1 MDSFAVRPAP
11 YAIYYTLENDS
22 VADATIDQFNE
33 LAEITR
39 SFLEGFF
46 NDKYEQTSIIILDD
60 FLTFLTRSDATA
72 RPAMGVFR
80 SVARFNPRS
89 IFYPPRSEIES
100 EIELAFT
107 EPASQLAYL
116 KMLGGL
122 PDKNPFKKTASI
134 RYGEPTDSDTVATSS
149 VSGLATAG
157 IAAAAAGVV
166 VLVAG
171 IALLSRNR
179 SGSEGDSEESSF
191 PPAAYKKKSSA
202 GSVAGETCAGTT
214 WRSSVNEEELQEL
227 PLDDDKGAQRQH
239 TSKLNVDY

>member
-11 YAIYYTLENDS
+11 YALYYTFDNDS
-22 VADATIDQFNE
+22 VADATIDQVNE
-33 LAEITR
+33 LADVTR
-39 SFLEGFF
+39 AFLEGYFT
-46 NDKYEQTSIIILDD
+46 DKYAQTSIIILDD
-60 FLTFLTRSDATA
+60 FLTFLTRSDTAA

-80 SVARFNPRS
+80 SVSRFNPGS

-100 EIELAFT
+100 EIELAFN

-116 KMLGGL
+116 KMLVDDL
-122 PDKNPFKKTASI
+122 PEGNPFKTVASV
-134 RYGEPTDSDTVATSS
+134 RYGEPEDSATTTASTA
-149 VSGLATAG
+149 SGFATAG

-179 SGSEGDSEESSF
+179 KGSDEDASVESF
-191 PPAAYKKKSSA
+191 PPSAYKKTSA

-214 WRSSVNEEELQEL
+214 WRSSVNEEELEDE
-227 PLDDDKGAQRQH
+227 PLDDAPRQH
-239 TSKLNVDY
+239 TSKLNVEY

>member
-11 YAIYYTLENDS
+11 YALYYTFDNDS
-22 VADATIDQFNE
+22 VADATIDQFSE
-33 LAEITR
+33 LADLTR
-39 SFLEGFF
+39 TFLEGYFT
-46 NDKYEQTSIIILDD
+46 DKYGQTSIIELDD
-60 FLTFLTRSDATA
+60 FLTFLTRSDAA
-72 RPAMGVFR
+72 SRPAMGVFR

-100 EIELAFT
+100 EIKLAFT

-116 KMLGGL
+116 KALSDL
-122 PDKNPFKKTASI
+122 PTGNPFKTVASV
-134 RYGEPTDSDTVATSS
+134 RYGEPTDSDSVATSS
-149 VSGLATAG
+149 VSGFATAG

-179 SGSEGDSEESSF
+179 NGSDEDASVKSF
-191 PPAAYKKKSSA
+191 PPAAYKKSSA

-214 WRSSVNEEELQEL
+214 WRSSVNEEELQDL
-227 PLDDDKGAQRQH
+227 PLDDAPRQH
-239 TSKLNVDY
+239 TSKLNAEY

>member
-11 YAIYYTLENDS
+11 YALYYTFDNDS

-33 LAEITR
+33 LADCTR
-39 SFLEGFF
+39 SFLEGYFT
-46 NDKYEQTSIIILDD
+46 DKYAQTSIIELDD

-100 EIELAFT
+100 EIELAFN

-116 KMLGGL
+116 KKLTDELSAG
-122 PDKNPFKKTASI
+122 NPFKTVASV
-134 RYGEPTDSDTVATSS
+134 RYGEPADSDSVAASS
-149 VSGLATAG
+149 VSGFATAG

-179 SGSEGDSEESSF
+179 NGSDEDASVGSF
-191 PPAAYKKKSSA
+191 PPAGYKKNSA

-214 WRSSVNEEELQEL
+214 WRSSVNEEEPQDE
-227 PLDDDKGAQRQH
+227 PLDDAPRQQ
-239 TSKLNVDY
+239 TPKLNVDY